1 MSKANT
7 RDILLRVTFK
17 VDLLKE
23 AASSGMKKRK
33 EETEGRR
40 AFLRRICRLRKLM
53 RN

>member
-17 VDLLKE
+17 VLKE
-23 AASSGMKKRK
+23 VASSGMKKRK

-40 AFLRRICRLRKLM
+40 ASLRRICRLRKLM